1 MATSGAIFYN
11 ANLLSLATHAQGA
24 INANLMASCI
34 VPDRE
39 QSTFDHS
46 VVAVPEQPSSSQPS
60 NGISYPAAN
69 SRGLLGMVKNMVISR
84 RQSTGPITPTDQ
96 ATSNKVDARNYAAR
110 WRTTKLVVFELVR
123 GELDL
128 TGTNT
133 GTASSTTAATAT
145 SLSGSKK
152 YRRLGKRKGS
162 SSRSI
167 IGDKLRKLRALQ
179 NGVVRKIGWL
189 PEWWW
194 DLVPHI
200 KDLQGEGEAGQG
212 LKGAFEEVPSSKAR
226 EEAEEAL
233 QVLDACEDS
242 YVDDEGDFDS
252 VSEASVAD
260 HPASGPWTCWN
271 DCGSDWMPADMVR
284 TN

>member
-1 MATSGAIFYN
+1 
-11 ANLLSLATHAQGA
+11 
-24 INANLMASCI
+24 MASCI
-34 VPDRE
+34 APDRE

-46 VVAVPEQPSSSQPS
+46 VVAVQEQPSSSQPS
-60 NGISYPAAN
+60 NGISYPAAS

-84 RQSTGPITPTDQ
+84 RQSTGPVTSADQ
-96 ATSNKVDARNYAAR
+96 TTSNKVDARNYAAR

-123 GELDL
+123 GDLDL
-128 TGTNT
+128 SGTNT
-133 GTASSTTAATAT
+133 TTASSATAATAT
-145 SLSGSKK
+145 SLSDSKK
-152 YRRLGKRKGS
+152 YRRLGRRKGS

-200 KDLQGEGEAGQG
+200 SVQPGEGEAGQG
-212 LKGAFEEVPSSKAR
+212 SKGAVEEAPSSKAR

-233 QVLDACEDS
+233 QVLEDCEDS
-242 YVDDEGDFDS
+242 YVDDEGAFDS
-252 VSEASVAD
+252 VSEAAATD
-260 HPASGPWTCWN
+260 HPANGPWTCWN
-271 DCGSDWMPADMVR
+271 DCGSDWLPVDMVR
-284 TN
+284 TALLYCCSFFSFRRFFS